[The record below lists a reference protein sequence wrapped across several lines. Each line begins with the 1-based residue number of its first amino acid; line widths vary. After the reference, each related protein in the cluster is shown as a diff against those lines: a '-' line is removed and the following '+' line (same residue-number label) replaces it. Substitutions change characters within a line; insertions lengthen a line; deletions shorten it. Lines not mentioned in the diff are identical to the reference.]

1 MVSGTEC
8 PEQSTATRVRP
19 NGSNS
24 ASVGTGISANGVRD
38 AARDAK
44 VDRLPVK
51 PPFTVTVAVKPGIA
65 IIVIVIAIVVVVVVV
80 VVKRISAVRKNRE
93 GKDTSGRTTI
103 GSGARSQNMARRF
116 A

>member
-1 MVSGTEC
+1 
-8 PEQSTATRVRP
+8 
-19 NGSNS
+19 
-24 ASVGTGISANGVRD
+24 
-38 AARDAK
+38 
-44 VDRLPVK
+44 LPVK

-65 IIVIVIAIVVVVVVV
+65 IIVIVIAIVVVVVVVVV